1 MPGGRAICR
10 TGQPKEDGDV
20 RCGPACRN
28 AASRR
33 VPRGKPVLVALAI
46 VTLVGG
52 QGLLERVLPEGTVE
66 YVVGGVAG
74 ACVSLMAIAG
84 YAVLDTARLNRELRA
99 ERARRKTERVHP
111 A

>member
-1 MPGGRAICR
+1 MSVVVQHVEPRR
-10 TGQPKEDGDV
+10 LDV
-20 RCGPACRN
+20 FRV
-28 AASRR
+28 ASL
-33 VPRGKPVLVALAI
+33 VLVALAI
-46 VTLVGG
+46 VTLVGADRHDR
-52 QGLLERVLPEGTVE
+52 QPLLERVLPEGTVE

>member
-1 MPGGRAICR
+1 MSVVVQHVEPRR
-10 TGQPKEDGDV
+10 LDV
-20 RCGPACRN
+20 FRV
-28 AASRR
+28 ASL
-33 VPRGKPVLVALAI
+33 VLVALAI

-52 QGLLERVLPEGTVE
+52 QGLLERVLPQGTVE

-99 ERARRKTERVHP
+99 ERARQETERVHP

>member
-1 MPGGRAICR
+1 MSVVVQHVETRRLDAFR
-10 TGQPKEDGDV
+10 V
-20 RCGPACRN
+20 
-28 AASRR
+28 ASL
-33 VPRGKPVLVALAI
+33 VLVALAI

>member
-1 MPGGRAICR
+1 MSVVVQHVETRRLDAFR
-10 TGQPKEDGDV
+10 V
-20 RCGPACRN
+20 
-28 AASRR
+28 ASL
-33 VPRGKPVLVALAI
+33 VLVALAI

-99 ERARRKTERVHP
+99 ERARRKTELSTGICRAGRSGPTAGHR
-111 A
+111 